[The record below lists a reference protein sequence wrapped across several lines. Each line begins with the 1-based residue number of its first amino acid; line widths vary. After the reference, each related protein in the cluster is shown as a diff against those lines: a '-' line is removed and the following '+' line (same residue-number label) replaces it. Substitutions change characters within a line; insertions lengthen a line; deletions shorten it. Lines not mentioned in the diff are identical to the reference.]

1 MHDALKALALGAL
14 VALVGC
20 GSPPQSTPQ
29 STPAAAPA
37 AAAPTVA
44 AAQEDQHEMTGSR
57 IPKRKSTDRML
68 KTVGAQDARDAM
80 DSAMRPLDA
89 NPSR

>member
-1 MHDALKALALGAL
+1 MQHASKLFALGAL
-14 VALVGC
+14 VALAGC
-20 GSPPQSTPQ
+20 VSAPPPATAQ
-29 STPAAAPA
+29 AAAPA
-37 AAAPTVA
+37 GAAPALAV
-44 AAQEDQHEMTGSR
+44 QEDDHSMTGSR

-89 NPSR
+89 NRAY